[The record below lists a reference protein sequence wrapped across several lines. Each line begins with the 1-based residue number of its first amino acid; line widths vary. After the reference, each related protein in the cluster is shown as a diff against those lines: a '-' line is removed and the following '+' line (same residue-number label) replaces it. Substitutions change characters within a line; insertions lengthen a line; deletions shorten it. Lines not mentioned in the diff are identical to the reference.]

1 MLAVVAVLAKVL
13 ADPLEHQVER
23 VVAHHLLVLV
33 EMVLQILA
41 VAEELVKIL
50 RQCKVQVAMAAKVL

>member
-33 EMVLQILA
+33 EMVQRIL
-41 VAEELVKIL
+41 VAAEVLVKIL
-50 RQCKVQVAMAAKVL
+50 RQCKVRAAMEVQVL